1 MKRTIITF
9 ASVLAVLGFMLVT
22 MVPKAQPVSA
32 TVAMAA
38 PVPAALAV
46 PVPPKCPNIHH
57 AIEALQNA
65 MHDMEKA
72 DHDFCGHK
80 VEAMEATRRAIE
92 QLRRAEECD
101 QCRK

>member
-1 MKRTIITF
+1 MKRTIITY
-9 ASVLAVLGFMLVT
+9 ASVLAVLGFMVLAV
-22 MVPKAQPVSA
+22 VPKAHPVSA

-38 PVPAALAV
+38 PAPAALAV

-80 VEAMEATRRAIE
+80 RDAMEATRNALE
-92 QLRRAEECD
+92 QLRRAEDCD

>member
-1 MKRTIITF
+1 MKRTIISF
-9 ASVLAVLGFMLVT
+9 ALVSAILGFVILT

-32 TVAMAA
+32 AAAMAA
-38 PVPAALAV
+38 PIPAALAV
-46 PVPPKCPNIHH
+46 PLPPKCPNIHH

-80 VEAMEATRRAIE
+80 RDAMEATRNALE
-92 QLRRAEECD
+92 QLRRAEDCD